1 MRINME
7 FSNYCSQLQYPGAFR
22 AKIATWDMSTRNSY
36 IVMVA
41 ASVAVITLIGWAL
54 SRSFSA
60 PVTSSIPVETA
71 SPAVPPPSG
80 TPGEPVQSP
89 EEAAVVR
96 IGPEELRQ
104 KTVRGEVTVIDV
116 RDAADFQLGHLP
128 GSLHVPLATVE
139 AQIAYLPKGKPIV
152 AYCT

>member
-1 MRINME
+1 MI
-7 FSNYCSQLQYPGAFR
+7 
-22 AKIATWDMSTRNSY
+22 
-36 IVMVA
+36 A

-71 SPAVPPPSG
+71 SPAASPPSA
-80 TPGEPVQSP
+80 TPVSGEPVQSP
-89 EEAAVVR
+89 EEASVVR
-96 IGPEELRQ
+96 IGPEDLRQ
-104 KTVRGEVTVIDV
+104 KTLRGEVTVIDV

-128 GSLHVPLATVE
+128 GSLHVPLANVE

>member
-1 MRINME
+1 
-7 FSNYCSQLQYPGAFR
+7 
-22 AKIATWDMSTRNSY
+22 MSTRNSY
-36 IVMVA
+36 IVMIA
-41 ASVAVITLIGWAL
+41 ASVAVITLVGWAL

-71 SPAVPPPSG
+71 SPGTFPPSA
-80 TPGEPVQSP
+80 TPLSGEPVQSA

-96 IGPEELRQ
+96 ISPEDLRQ
-104 KTVRGEVTVIDV
+104 KTLRGEVTVIDV
-116 RDAADFQLGHLP
+116 RAAADFQLGHLP
-128 GSLHVPLATVE
+128 GSLHVPLANVE